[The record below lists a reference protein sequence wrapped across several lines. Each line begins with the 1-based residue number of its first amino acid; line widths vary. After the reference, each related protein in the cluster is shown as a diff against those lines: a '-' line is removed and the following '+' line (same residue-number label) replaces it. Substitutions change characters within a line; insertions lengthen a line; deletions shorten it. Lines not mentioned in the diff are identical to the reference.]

1 MLDVAKC
8 LSNKEFFLRL
18 NTIPLAE
25 DAIANDPEWHLKFWV
40 AVQKEV
46 QNYILNEKDEIQE
59 LKDINHVITDIE
71 FFEMVR

>member
-25 DAIANDPEWHLKFWV
+25 DAIANDAEWHLKFWV

-46 QNYILNEKDEIQE
+46 QNDILNEKDVLQE